1 MTTELETCN
10 SGSCSTETT
19 PETTHESF
27 VKPQFTAKEVD
38 GAYEVGVIMPGVSR
52 DGVDVNLDKG
62 VLTITGKVKR
72 DVPETWRVLHR
83 ELTRDDYRLRLELNF
98 EYDDGGITAKVEDGV
113 LSLRLPVAEE
123 AKPKE
128 INVE

>member
-1 MTTELETCN
+1 MTTELETCK
-10 SGSCSTETT
+10 TETCNAEST
-19 PETTHESF
+19 AEETNETY
-27 VKPQFTAKEVD
+27 VKPQFTAKELE

-62 VLTITGKVKR
+62 ILTITGKVKR

-83 ELTRDDYRLRLELNF
+83 ELTRHDYRLRLELNF
-98 EYDDGGITAKVEDGV
+98 EYDDSGITAKVEDGV

-128 INVE
+128 ISVE